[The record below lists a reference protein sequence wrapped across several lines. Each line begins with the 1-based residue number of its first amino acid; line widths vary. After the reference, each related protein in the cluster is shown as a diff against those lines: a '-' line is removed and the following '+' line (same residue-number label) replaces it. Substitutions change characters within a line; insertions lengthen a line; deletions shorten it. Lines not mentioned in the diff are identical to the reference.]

1 MKKEEGG
8 LFTLEADVVPVYDD
22 LPEPGVD
29 LQRLGQQPGAAVPHP
44 VPAYVEHL
52 NKDKTF
58 VWAFIK
64 TFITFS
70 YTWILWNFLLDFRNF

>member
-1 MKKEEGG
+1 M
-8 LFTLEADVVPVYDD
+8 FTLETDVVPVQDY

-58 VWAFIK
+58 V
-64 TFITFS
+64 
-70 YTWILWNFLLDFRNF
+70 